1 MSKLILFDLGH
12 GGINPDTGQYVTAP
26 NKQHFHHDFGWF
38 YEGEWNRTLMKEID
52 WLFHYY
58 NSKAKSNERIRYN
71 WYPYDHKDVS
81 LRSRVQSY
89 NEMTNAQSKAVIISL
104 HANASPNHNGR
115 GFEIFTSKGETLSDQ
130 YATMI
135 GEEFKNDPI
144 LVDSFAFR
152 TDYASDGDLDKEA
165 DFYVLR
171 KTIAPAVLVEHGF
184 FDNLEDAT
192 LLINT
197 DIINR
202 FANMYLRFAIKFM
215 FGN

>member
-1 MSKLILFDLGH
+1 MSKLIIFDLGH
-12 GGINPDTGQYVTAP
+12 GGINPETKQYVTAP

-38 YEGEWNRTLMKEID
+38 HEGEWNRNLMKEID
-52 WLFHYY
+52 RLFQDY
-58 NSKAKSNERIRYN
+58 NSKAKSNEQIRYN
-71 WYPYDHKDVS
+71 WYPYDHQDVS

-104 HANASPNHNGR
+104 HANASQNHNGR

-135 GEEFKNDPI
+135 GNEFKEDPI
-144 LVDSFAFR
+144 LADSFAFR

-171 KTIAPAVLVEHGF
+171 KTVAPAVLVEHGF

-192 LLINT
+192 LLINK

-215 FGN
+215 FDN

>member
-1 MSKLILFDLGH
+1 
-12 GGINPDTGQYVTAP
+12 
-26 NKQHFHHDFGWF
+26 
-38 YEGEWNRTLMKEID
+38 
-52 WLFHYY
+52 
-58 NSKAKSNERIRYN
+58 
-71 WYPYDHKDVS
+71 
-81 LRSRVQSY
+81 
-89 NEMTNAQSKAVIISL
+89 MTNAQSKAVIISL
-104 HANASPNHNGR
+104 HANASQNHNGR

-135 GEEFKNDPI
+135 GNEFKADPI
-144 LVDSFAFR
+144 LADSFAFR

-171 KTIAPAVLVEHGF
+171 KTVAPAVLVEHGF

-192 LLINT
+192 LLINK

-215 FGN
+215 FDN

>member
-1 MSKLILFDLGH
+1 MSKLIIFDLGH
-12 GGINPDTGQYVTAP
+12 GGINPETKQYVTAP

-38 YEGEWNRTLMKEID
+38 HEGEWNRNLMKEID
-52 WLFHYY
+52 RLFQDY
-58 NSKAKSNERIRYN
+58 NSKAKSNEQIRYN
-71 WYPYDHKDVS
+71 WYPYDHQDVS

-135 GEEFKNDPI
+135 GNEFNADQI

-192 LLINT
+192 LLINN

-215 FGN
+215 FN

>member
-1 MSKLILFDLGH
+1 MSRLIIFDLGH
-12 GGINPDTGQYVTAP
+12 GGINPETGEYVTAP

-38 YEGEWNRTLMKEID
+38 YEGEWNRTVMKEID
-52 WLFHYY
+52 RLFQDY
-58 NSKAKSNERIRYN
+58 NSKAKSNEQIRYN
-71 WYPYDHKDVS
+71 WYPYDHQDVS

-130 YATMI
+130 YASMI
-135 GEEFKNDPI
+135 GSEFNADQI

-171 KTIAPAVLVEHGF
+171 KTVAPAVLVEHGF

-192 LLINT
+192 LLLNK

-202 FANMYLRFAIKFM
+202 FANIYLRFAIKFM
-215 FGN
+215 FN

>member
-1 MSKLILFDLGH
+1 MSRLILFDLGH
-12 GGINPDTGQYVTAP
+12 GGIDPDTGQYVTAP
-26 NKQHFHHDFGWF
+26 NKQHLHHDFGWF
-38 YEGEWNRTLMKEID
+38 HEGEYNRTLMKEID
-52 WLFHYY
+52 RLFQEY
-58 NSKAKSNERIRYN
+58 NSKAKSNEQIRYN
-71 WYPYDHKDVS
+71 WYPYDHQDVS

-135 GEEFKNDPI
+135 GEEFNADPI

-152 TDYASDGDLDKEA
+152 TDYASDGDLDKES

>member
-1 MSKLILFDLGH
+1 MSRLILFDLGH
-12 GGINPDTGQYVTAP
+12 GGIDPETERYVTAP

-38 YEGEWNRTLMKEID
+38 YEGEWNRNLMKEITT
-52 WLFHYY
+52 LFTQY
-58 NSKAKSNERIRYN
+58 NYKAKQNEQIRYN
-71 WYPYDHKDVS
+71 WFPYDHQDVS
-81 LRSRVQSY
+81 LRSRVLAY
-89 NEMTNAQSKAVIISL
+89 NEMSNAQDKAVIISL

-115 GFEIFTSKGETLSDQ
+115 GFEIFTSKGETLADQ
-130 YATMI
+130 YATII
-135 GEEFKNDPI
+135 GEEFKADPV

-171 KTIAPAVLVEHGF
+171 KTVAPAVLIEHGF
-184 FDNLEDAT
+184 FDNLDDAS

-215 FGN
+215 FFD

>member
-1 MSKLILFDLGH
+1 MSKLIIFDLGH
-12 GGINPDTGQYVTAP
+12 GGINPETKQYVTAP

-38 YEGEWNRTLMKEID
+38 HEGEWNRNLMKEID
-52 WLFHYY
+52 RLFQDY
-58 NSKAKSNERIRYN
+58 NSKAKSNEQIRYN
-71 WYPYDHKDVS
+71 WYPYDHQDVS

-104 HANASPNHNGR
+104 HANASQNHNGR

-135 GEEFKNDPI
+135 GNEFNADQI

-171 KTIAPAVLVEHGF
+171 KTVAPAVLVEHGF

-192 LLINT
+192 LLINK

-215 FGN
+215 FDN

>member
-1 MSKLILFDLGH
+1 MSRLIIFDIGH
-12 GGINPDTGQYVTAP
+12 GGIDPETGEYVTAP

-38 YEGEWNRTLMKEID
+38 HEGDWNRTVMKEID
-52 WLFHYY
+52 RLFQDY
-58 NSKAKSNERIRYN
+58 NSKAKSNEQIRYN
-71 WYPYDHKDVS
+71 WYPYDHQDVS

-89 NEMTNAQSKAVIISL
+89 NEMTNAQSKAVILSL
-104 HANASPNHNGR
+104 HAHASPNHNGR

-135 GEEFKNDPI
+135 GNEFNADPI

-152 TDYASDGDLDKEA
+152 TDYASDGDMDKEA

-192 LLINT
+192 LLINK

-215 FGN
+215 FFD

>member
-1 MSKLILFDLGH
+1 MSRLIIFDLGH
-12 GGINPDTGQYVTAP
+12 GGINPETGEYVTAP

-38 YEGEWNRTLMKEID
+38 HEGEWNRNLMKEID
-52 WLFHYY
+52 RLFQEY
-58 NSKAKSNERIRYN
+58 NIKAKSNEQIRYN
-71 WYPYDHKDVS
+71 WYPYDHQDVS

-104 HANASPNHNGR
+104 HANASQNHNGH

-135 GEEFKNDPI
+135 GNEFNADPV

-171 KTIAPAVLVEHGF
+171 KTVAPAVLVEHGF
-184 FDNLEDAT
+184 FDNLEDVT
-192 LLINT
+192 LLINK

>member
-1 MSKLILFDLGH
+1 MSRLILFDLGH
-12 GGINPDTGQYVTAP
+12 GGVDPDTGKYVTAP

-38 YEGEWNRTLMKEID
+38 YEGEWNRNLMKEIYR
-52 WLFHYY
+52 LFQEY
-58 NSKAKSNERIRYN
+58 NSKAKQNEQIRYN
-71 WYPYDHKDVS
+71 WYPYDHQDIS

-89 NEMTNAQSKAVIISL
+89 NEMTNAQSIAVIISL

-115 GFEIFTSKGETLSDQ
+115 GFEIFTTKGETLSDQ

-135 GEEFKNDPI
+135 GEEFNADPV
-144 LVDSFAFR
+144 LVDSFKFR

-165 DFYVLR
+165 DFYVL
-171 KTIAPAVLVEHGF
+171 KKAIAPAVLVEHGF
-184 FDNLEDAT
+184 FDNVEDAA
-192 LLINT
+192 LLLNK

>member
-1 MSKLILFDLGH
+1 MSRLILFDLGH
-12 GGINPDTGQYVTAP
+12 GGINPETRQYVTAP
-26 NKQHFHHDFGWF
+26 YKQHFHHDFGWF

-52 WLFHYY
+52 RLFQDY
-58 NSKAKSNERIRYN
+58 NLKAKSNEQIRYN
-71 WYPYDHKDVS
+71 WYPYDHQDVS
-81 LRSRVQSY
+81 LRSRVRSY

-135 GEEFKNDPI
+135 GNEFNADSI

-171 KTIAPAVLVEHGF
+171 KTVAPAVLVEHGF

-215 FGN
+215 FN

>member
-1 MSKLILFDLGH
+1 MSRLIIFDIGH
-12 GGINPDTGQYVTAP
+12 GGIDPETGEYVTAP

-38 YEGEWNRTLMKEID
+38 HEGEWNRNLMKEID
-52 WLFHYY
+52 RLFQDY
-58 NSKAKSNERIRYN
+58 NSKAKSNEQIRYN
-71 WYPYDHKDVS
+71 WYPYDHQDVS
-81 LRSRVQSY
+81 LRSRVRSY

-135 GEEFKNDPI
+135 GNEFKNDPI

-171 KTIAPAVLVEHGF
+171 KTVAPAVLVEHGF

-192 LLINT
+192 LLINK

>member
-1 MSKLILFDLGH
+1 MSRLILFDLGH
-12 GGINPDTGQYVTAP
+12 GGIDPETHQYVTAP

-38 YEGEWNRTLMKEID
+38 YEGEWNRKLMKQID
-52 WLFHYY
+52 KLFKQY
-58 NSKAKSNERIRYN
+58 NSKAKQNEQIRYN
-71 WYPYDHKDVS
+71 WYPYDHQDIP
-81 LRSRVQSY
+81 LYSRVLSY
-89 NEMTNAQSKAVIISL
+89 NEMTNAQSRAVIISL

-130 YATMI
+130 YATII
-135 GEEFKNDPI
+135 GEEFKADPV

-171 KTIAPAVLVEHGF
+171 KTVAPAVLVEHGF
-184 FDNLEDAT
+184 FDNLEDAA

-215 FGN
+215 FFN

>member
-1 MSKLILFDLGH
+1 MSRLIIFDLGH

-38 YEGEWNRTLMKEID
+38 HEGEWNRIVMKEID
-52 WLFHYY
+52 RLFQDY
-58 NSKAKSNERIRYN
+58 NSKAKSNEQIRYN
-71 WYPYDHKDVS
+71 WYPYDHQDVS
-81 LRSRVQSY
+81 LRSRVRSY

-135 GEEFKNDPI
+135 GEEFKTDSI

-192 LLINT
+192 LLINK

-215 FGN
+215 FN

>member
-1 MSKLILFDLGH
+1 MSRLILFDLGH
-12 GGINPDTGQYVTAP
+12 GGIDPDTGQYVTAP
-26 NKQHFHHDFGWF
+26 NKQHLHHDFGWF
-38 YEGEWNRTLMKEID
+38 YEGEWNRTLMKIID
-52 WLFHYY
+52 RLYQEY
-58 NSKAKSNERIRYN
+58 NSKAKSNEQIRYN
-71 WYPYDHKDVS
+71 WYPYDHQDVS
-81 LRSRVQSY
+81 LGSRVRSY
-89 NEMTNAQSKAVIISL
+89 NEMTNAQDKAVIISL

-135 GEEFKNDPI
+135 GEEFNADPI

-171 KTIAPAVLVEHGF
+171 KTVAPAVLVEHGF

-192 LLINT
+192 LLINN

>member
-1 MSKLILFDLGH
+1 MSRLILFDLGH
-12 GGINPDTGQYVTAP
+12 GGIDPDTGKYVTEP
-26 NKQHFHHDFGWF
+26 NKQHFHSDFGWF

-52 WLFHYY
+52 RLYKEY
-58 NSKAKSNERIRYN
+58 NSKAKSNEQIRYN
-71 WYPYDHKDVS
+71 WYPYDYQDIP
-81 LRSRVQSY
+81 LRSRVRSY
-89 NEMTNAQSKAVIISL
+89 NEMSNAQSKAVIISL

-130 YATMI
+130 YATII
-135 GEEFKNDPI
+135 GNEFNADLI

-171 KTIAPAVLVEHGF
+171 KSIAPAVLVEHGF
-184 FDNLEDAT
+184 FDNLEDAA
-192 LLINT
+192 LLINK

>member
-1 MSKLILFDLGH
+1 MSRLILFDLGH
-12 GGINPDTGQYVTAP
+12 GGIDPDTGQYVTAP
-26 NKQHFHHDFGWF
+26 NKQHLHHDFGWF
-38 YEGEWNRTLMKEID
+38 YEGEWNRTLMKIID
-52 WLFHYY
+52 RLFQDY
-58 NSKAKSNERIRYN
+58 NSKAKSNEQIRYN
-71 WYPYDHKDVS
+71 WYPYDHQDVS
-81 LRSRVQSY
+81 LRSRVRSY

-115 GFEIFTSKGETLSDQ
+115 GFEIFTSKGETLSDK

-135 GEEFKNDPI
+135 GEEFNADQI

-184 FDNLEDAT
+184 FDNLEDAA

-215 FGN
+215 FN

>member
-1 MSKLILFDLGH
+1 MSRLILFDLGH
-12 GGINPDTGQYVTAP
+12 GGIDPETNQYVTAP

-38 YEGEWNRTLMKEID
+38 YEGEWNRNLMKQID
-52 WLFHYY
+52 TLYKQY
-58 NSKAKSNERIRYN
+58 NSKAKQNERIRYN
-71 WYPYDHKDVS
+71 WYPYDHHDVP

-89 NEMTNAQSKAVIISL
+89 NEMTNAQTKAVIISL

-130 YATMI
+130 YATII
-135 GEEFKNDPI
+135 GEEFKADPV

-171 KTIAPAVLVEHGF
+171 KTVAPAVLVEHGF

-215 FGN
+215 FFD